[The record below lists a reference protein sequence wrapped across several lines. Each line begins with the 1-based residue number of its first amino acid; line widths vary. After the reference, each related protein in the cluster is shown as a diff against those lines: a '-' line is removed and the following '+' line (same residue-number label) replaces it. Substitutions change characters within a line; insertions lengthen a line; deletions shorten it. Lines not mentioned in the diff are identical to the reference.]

1 MTEIG
6 EYILSVAITALI
18 CGVISGIFK
27 DSGLYKIIKLI
38 CNMMVMLSVLSPVAN
53 WTSHRN
59 LLLTFP
65 VMPDGRDTINDG
77 IQTSVDTIAEV
88 IKDKTE
94 AYIVDKAAELG
105 ADITAKVTLTNDA
118 PPVPAAV
125 EIMGSISPYRK
136 LKLEEL
142 IQEELNISKENQK
155 WTG

>member
-1 MTEIG
+1 MSEIG

-18 CGVISGIFK
+18 CGVISGFLK

-38 CNMMVMLSVLSPVAN
+38 CNMIVMLSVLSPVVK
-53 WTSHRN
+53 WSSHMN
-59 LLLTFP
+59 MTLTFP
-65 VMPDGRDTINDG
+65 VIPDGSDTINTG
-77 IQTSVDTIAEV
+77 IQTSADTIAEV
-88 IKDKTE
+88 IKQKTE

-105 ADITAKVTLTNDA
+105 ADITAKVTLTNDT
-118 PPVPAAV
+118 PPIPDAV
-125 EIMGSISPYRK
+125 EILGSISPYRK